1 VNHLE
6 FGGDGERL
14 AADYLR
20 RIGWRILDKNVRTGR
35 GELDIIAM
43 DGNELVIVEVRSRRI
58 GKLSPSETTVG
69 PRKIRR
75 LMKSARI
82 YVERA
87 AYSGNWRIDVAA
99 VTVDASG
106 NSRVELFSDVTMGM
120 EGGYMV

>member
-1 VNHLE
+1 VNHLK
-6 FGGDGERL
+6 FGEDGERF
-14 AADYLR
+14 AAAYLER
-20 RIGWRILDKNVRTGR
+20 LGWRIIGKNVRAGR

-69 PRKIRR
+69 PRKTMR
-75 LMKSARI
+75 LLKSARI

-106 NSRVELFSDVTMGM
+106 NPRVELFSDITMGM
-120 EGGYMV
+120 EGGCMG